1 MGDGDAGAGENE
13 AGFAQ
18 SESLKGPAECP
29 KLRRHRV
36 LRSRPA
42 EIAVVLTMSAGLKT
56 RDMTCTSQS
65 AVQVR
70 LRANSLGATGRT
82 TFKFGV

>member
-1 MGDGDAGAGENE
+1 MGNRDAGAGENE

-29 KLRRHRV
+29 KPRRHRV
-36 LRSRPA
+36 LQSRPA
-42 EIAVVLTMSAGLKT
+42 EIAVVLTMSVGLT
-56 RDMTCTSQS
+56 TCDVMYASSS

-70 LRANSLGATGRT
+70 LHANSLSATGCIT
-82 TFKFGV
+82 LKLAS